1 MHLIPNLLLLA
12 FLIVAW
18 HREWLGAVLFT
29 GLGIIYLAW
38 SWDRLHWSAHV
49 GIAGPLFLLG
59 ILFLVN
65 WIFRKQIGEA
75 PTETA

>member
-1 MHLIPNLLLLA
+1 MQSSSPVWVSSSGLD
-12 FLIVAW
+12 
-18 HREWLGAVLFT
+18 LGAASLE
-29 GLGIIYLAW
+29 
-38 SWDRLHWSAHV
+38 RLHWSALV